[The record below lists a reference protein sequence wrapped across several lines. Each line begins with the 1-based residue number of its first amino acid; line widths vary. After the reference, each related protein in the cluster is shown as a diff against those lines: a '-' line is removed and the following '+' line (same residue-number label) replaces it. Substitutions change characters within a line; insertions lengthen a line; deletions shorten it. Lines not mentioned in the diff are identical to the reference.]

1 MENLVQQT
9 ANTRFIKVRED
20 LIKITGDSVSAII
33 LDSFISWT
41 LTKYK
46 MEKNNGVKDEDVDY
60 SFTRTYYQIMTDCFD
75 LFGKNTLSIKLKKL
89 EELGYIERIIRDSD
103 FKTNRYLVNNK
114 KINDDLIKEFG
125 TLNNESK
132 KEDKKPVEKKEK
144 VEDVCELNESEKAL
158 CDKFVEITGITYKD
172 DDEKWN
178 NPLKFYAEQNRSVK
192 DIEDAITLFHAAR
205 NAKGQAY
212 ILSSPKSLINFV
224 NAVDSKRI
232 KNTSS
237 HTLDITGE

>member
-1 MENLVQQT
+1 M
-9 ANTRFIKVRED
+9 
-20 LIKITGDSVSAII
+20 
-33 LDSFISWT
+33 DSFISWT

-125 TLNNESK
+125 TLN
-132 KEDKKPVEKKEK
+132 
-144 VEDVCELNESEKAL
+144 
-158 CDKFVEITGITYKD
+158 
-172 DDEKWN
+172 
-178 NPLKFYAEQNRSVK
+178 
-192 DIEDAITLFHAAR
+192 
-205 NAKGQAY
+205 
-212 ILSSPKSLINFV
+212 
-224 NAVDSKRI
+224 
-232 KNTSS
+232 
-237 HTLDITGE
+237 